1 MTQISVAMISIH
13 IASTAWCA
21 AIYNVLAKTGSTLME
36 LMNKYLMLYLRVSY
50 AETFSDQKEESAVPD
65 QWILDLSPGGLISYF
80 QNLVTRE
87 YLTREYKAK
96 NKPFYILPKFGS
108 YLQNLVRRREYHSGK
123 DGLPLS
129 QTASKKWT
137 PNMHRKL
144 LI

>member
-87 YLTREYKAK
+87 YLIREYKAK
-96 NKPFYILPKFGS
+96 
-108 YLQNLVRRREYHSGK
+108 YLVPTYLVPTSKIWSEGGNIIQAKMDYHSLKQQVKSGH
-123 DGLPLS
+123 
-129 QTASKKWT
+129 QICIE
-137 PNMHRKL
+137 NF
-144 LI
+144 